1 MLRKMSMFLSMIA
14 LCVWS
19 IQAAT
24 ISGVVKEGDS
34 TGAVIDSAIV
44 TLTTTGAA
52 GVTLRDTTG
61 ADGAFSFAAVRVGT
75 PRVSVAK
82 TGYSSPA
89 TSTIAVT
96 DSTAAY
102 TRNLYLVKIVYGSIT
117 GTVTDSVAAMP
128 IAGAKVYLRTTGGG
142 GGTLLDS
149 ATTAADGSYSIAHVQ
164 SGIARSLSAQMTG
177 FISKTST
184 VTVIGTAALT
194 ANFQL
199 AAILYGSITGMVT
212 DSVAA
217 TPIVGAKVYLRTT
230 GGGGGTLLDSA
241 TSAADGSYSIAH
253 VQSGIARSLS
263 AQMTGFITKTSTVTV
278 VGTAALTAN
287 FQLIA
292 IVYGSITGMVTDS
305 VAATPI
311 AGAKVYLRTTGG
323 GFGTLLDSA
332 TTAADGSYS
341 IAHVQSGIARSLS
354 AQMTGFITKTSTVTV
369 VGTAALT
376 ANFQLIAIL
385 YGSITGMVTDSVA
398 ATPIVGAKVYLR
410 TTGGGG
416 GTLLDSATTAADGSY
431 TIAHVQSGI
440 ARSLSAQMTGFIS
453 KTSTVT
459 VIGTAALT
467 ANFQLIAILYG
478 SITGMVTDSVA
489 ATPIAGAKVYLRTT
503 GGAGTIL
510 DSATTAADGSYSI
523 AHVQS
528 GIARTLRAQAT
539 GFVTKNATVTVAGTA
554 ALVVN
559 FALRASTSSI
569 LPLANKVQM
578 GTPQFGVSAG
588 MLRLNNFADPGVVS
602 VFDLN
607 GRLLYHGAFQAH
619 ATSLALPAQLSKS
632 GNAYIIGITQNSA
645 VYRKQVMV
653 P

>member
-1 MLRKMSMFLSMIA
+1 MSMFLSMIA
-14 LCVWS
+14 LYVWS
-19 IQAAT
+19 IQAAS
-24 ISGVVKEGDS
+24 ISGVVKESDS

-44 TLTTTGAA
+44 TLTTTGAGA
-52 GVTLRDTTG
+52 ITLRDTTG
-61 ADGAFSFAAVRVGT
+61 ADGAFSFAAVRIGT
-75 PRVSVAK
+75 PRISVAK

-89 TSTIAVT
+89 TSTIAIT

-102 TRNLYLVKIVYGSIT
+102 TRNLYLVKIVYGSIA
-117 GTVTDSVAAMP
+117 GTVTDSVAATP

-149 ATTAADGSYSIAHVQ
+149 ATTASDGSYTIANVQ

-184 VTVIGTAALT
+184 VTVVGSAALT
-194 ANFQL
+194 ANFQIL
-199 AAILYGSITGMVT
+199 AIVYGSIAGMVT

-217 TPIVGAKVYLRTT
+217 TPIAGAKVYLRTT

-241 TSAADGSYSIAH
+241 TSAADGSYTIAH

-287 FQLIA
+287 FQLMA

-323 GFGTLLDSA
+323 G
-332 TTAADGSYS
+332 
-341 IAHVQSGIARSLS
+341 
-354 AQMTGFITKTSTVTV
+354 
-369 VGTAALT
+369 
-376 ANFQLIAIL
+376 
-385 YGSITGMVTDSVA
+385 
-398 ATPIVGAKVYLR
+398 
-410 TTGGGG
+410 G
-416 GTLLDSATTAADGSY
+416 GTLLDSATSAADGSY

-459 VIGTAALT
+459 VVGTAALT
-467 ANFQLIAILYG
+467 ANFPLIAIVYG

-489 ATPIAGAKVYLRTT
+489 ATPIAGAKVYLRAT
-503 GGAGTIL
+503 GGGFGTIL
-510 DSATTAADGSYSI
+510 DSATTASDGSYTI
-523 AHVQS
+523 TNVQS

-539 GFVTKNATVTVAGTA
+539 GFVTKNATVTVVGTA
-554 ALVVN
+554 ALVEN
-559 FALRASTSSI
+559 FALRTSTSSI
-569 LPLANKVQM
+569 LPLANKIQI
-578 GTPQFGVSAG
+578 GTPEFGISASG
-588 MLRLNNFADPGVVS
+588 LIRLNNFADPGVVS
-602 VFDLN
+602 IFDLN
-607 GRLLYHGAFQAH
+607 GRLLYHGGFQAR
-619 ATSLALPAQLSKS
+619 ATSLALPAQLMKS

-645 VYRKQVMV
+645 VYRKQVMI